1 MKKSRVTLF
10 DDDIYEV
17 EEIREDDDMDVV
29 EEKQNAVEELQ
40 DDEPTLAQIYQL
52 LLEIKSKLDNQVTDD
67 DEVVEGE
74 KVVEK
79 PAEEVVEDDD
89 DVVAE
94 EAKAEEVVE
103 DDDEEV
109 EEEVKED
116 ELLDADEELAEEE
129 IEASAKD
136 SKSVY
141 KKFVKA
147 KDSSTK
153 SLSADVT
160 AAWQERYNRL
170 AKKSY

>member
-1 MKKSRVTLF
+1 MRKSRVTLF

-17 EEIREDDDMDVV
+17 EEIRENDDDLEVV
-29 EEKQNAVEELQ
+29 EEPTTVEEVQ

-52 LLEIKSKLDNQVTDD
+52 LMEIKSKLDNQVADD
-67 DEVVEGE
+67 DEIVEE
-74 KVVEK
+74 VKEEQK
-79 PAEEVVEDDD
+79 PEEVVEDDD
-89 DVVAE
+89 EEVAE
-94 EAKAEEVVE
+94 EKAEEEIIE

-129 IEASAKD
+129 IVASPKD

-141 KKFVKA
+141 KKFAKVKDA
-147 KDSSTK
+147 KSK
-153 SLSADVT
+153 SISAEIT
-160 AAWQERYNRL
+160 QSWQNRYNGL